1 MSLEAK
7 VAELEAKLNEV
18 IRSQDA
24 QAAAFLEFI
33 LKYETRMNDV
43 LSHYRKQVELVLANA
58 TK

>member
-7 VAELEAKLNEV
+7 IAELETKVNELT
-18 IRSQDA
+18 RAQDS

>member
-7 VAELEAKLNEV
+7 IAELEAKLNEV

>member
-24 QAAAFLEFI
+24 QAAAFLECI
-33 LKYETRMNDV
+33 LKYEPRMNDV

>member
-1 MSLEAK
+1 MSNEAK
-7 VAELEAKLNEV
+7 IAELEAKLNEV
-18 IRSQDA
+18 VRAQDA